1 MFHVKPSPAE
11 KQNIFSGVGLKN
23 AALRECLAS
32 LIKKQA
38 DVGVA
43 LPSAQAFLVALVWG
57 QVGGS
62 LAVVVSSDNDHS
74 SSFINDCRNLLG
86 DDLFVFPP
94 FLDTPSIVPG
104 FFSKD
109 RHYFDRSYRQL
120 HHRSPG
126 VFLVPQASLLIRWGK
141 TTMTLC
147 FCA

>member
-62 LAVVVSSDNDHS
+62 LAVVVGSDNDHS
-74 SSFINDCRNLLG
+74 SSFINE
-86 DDLFVFPP
+86 
-94 FLDTPSIVPG
+94 LD
-104 FFSKD
+104 
-109 RHYFDRSYRQL
+109 
-120 HHRSPG
+120 
-126 VFLVPQASLLIRWGK
+126 
-141 TTMTLC
+141 
-147 FCA
+147 